1 MFSYLHLNR
10 RYPNN
15 AALSKYALE
24 STNNSIRKLTQ
35 EYNEERKAKMG
46 ILVKQHFFKEKEE
59 KEETRLCELKQKIV
73 IYSGILS
80 IACAMLN
87 FLFNHK

>member
-15 AALSKYALE
+15 ATLSKYALE

-35 EYNEERKAKMG
+35 EYDEERKEKIG
-46 ILVKQHFFKEKEE
+46 ILVKQHFFKKKEE
-59 KEETRLCELKQKIV
+59 KSLCELKQNLV

-87 FLFNHK
+87 FLFIHK

>member
-35 EYNEERKAKMG
+35 EYNEERKAKLG
-46 ILVKQHFFKEKEE
+46 ILVKQHFSKEKEE
-59 KEETRLCELKQKIV
+59 KSLCEFKQNLV
-73 IYSGILS
+73 IYSGIIS

>member
-15 AALSKYALE
+15 ATLSKYALE

-35 EYNEERKAKMG
+35 EYNEERKAKLG

-59 KEETRLCELKQKIV
+59 KSLCELKQNLF

-80 IACAMLN
+80 IACAILN

>member
-1 MFSYLHLNR
+1 MFSYLHLNK

-24 STNNSIRKLTQ
+24 STNNSIKKLTQ
-35 EYNEERKAKMG
+35 EYNEERKNNIG
-46 ILVKQHFFKEKEE
+46 ILIKQHFNEKKEDVNNYD
-59 KEETRLCELKQKIV
+59 LKQQLIV
-73 IYSGILS
+73 YSSILS
-80 IACAMLN
+80 TAYFILS

>member
-1 MFSYLHLNR
+1 MFSYLHLNK

-15 AALSKYALE
+15 AILSKYALE

-35 EYNEERKAKMG
+35 EYDKERKEKIG
-46 ILVKQHFFKEKEE
+46 ILVKQHFSREKQENS
-59 KEETRLCELKQKIV
+59 LCELKQNLV

>member
-1 MFSYLHLNR
+1 MFSYLHLNK

-24 STNNSIRKLTQ
+24 STNNSIRKLTK
-35 EYNEERKAKMG
+35 EYDEERKAKIG
-46 ILVKQHFFKEKEE
+46 ILIKQHFFKEKEE
-59 KEETRLCELKQKIV
+59 KRLCELKQNLV

-87 FLFNHK
+87 FLFIHK

>member
-1 MFSYLHLNR
+1 MFSYLHLNK

-24 STNNSIRKLTQ
+24 STNNSIRKLTK
-35 EYNEERKAKMG
+35 EYDEERKAKIG
-46 ILVKQHFFKEKEE
+46 ILIKQHFFKEKEE
-59 KEETRLCELKQKIV
+59 KRLCELKQNLV

-87 FLFNHK
+87 FLFNPK

>member
-1 MFSYLHLNR
+1 MFSYFHLNR

-35 EYNEERKAKMG
+35 EYNEERKAKLG
-46 ILVKQHFFKEKEE
+46 ILIKQHLFEKKEKEE
-59 KEETRLCELKQKIV
+59 KSLCEFKQNLV

-80 IACAMLN
+80 IVCTMLN